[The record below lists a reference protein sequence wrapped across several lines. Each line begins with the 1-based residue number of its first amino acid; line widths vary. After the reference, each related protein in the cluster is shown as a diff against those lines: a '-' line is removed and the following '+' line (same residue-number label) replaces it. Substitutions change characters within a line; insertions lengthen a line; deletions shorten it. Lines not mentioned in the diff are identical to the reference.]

1 MLSFRGTLE
10 ALQGIA
16 YAGSDG
22 FRAKCFEKPTPPAW
36 WEDEVSAILDAA
48 GVCIDGIA
56 RDVWL
61 LLQSKWED
69 NMQVELVSFGI
80 DRFDLEGEVQGAAQD
95 FSAESDGLACGG
107 WTFWLNTF
115 CLDIGP
121 PGIAFP
127 LYEGRPD
134 YLDWR
139 RDDGGGTN
147 CQPHSRF
154 LLSMRSLLFKPGWI
168 KPRVRCNGRKRAN
181 VLPLSRERRGTF
193 MRRSLN
199 HLPLVGCS
207 GWLGG
212 SAAGAS
218 GAGVS

>member
-61 LLQSKWED
+61 LLQSEWED

-80 DRFDLEGEVQGAAQD
+80 DRFDLEREVPGAAQD
-95 FSAESDGLACGG
+95 SSAEGDGLACGG

-121 PGIAFP
+121 LGIAFP
-127 LYEGRPD
+127 LYEVRPD

-139 RDDGGGTN
+139 RDDGDGTD
-147 CQPHSRF
+147 CQSHSRF
-154 LLSMRSLLFKPGWI
+154 LLSMRSLQLFGPGWI
-168 KPRVRCNGRKRAN
+168 NPEYDA
-181 VLPLSRERRGTF
+181 TD
-193 MRRSLN
+193 
-199 HLPLVGCS
+199 
-207 GWLGG
+207 
-212 SAAGAS
+212 AS
-218 GAGVS
+218 GLTSYDRMAPFRGIWLPRGLRVQPNDALA